1 MIGNMSFFIFSAE
14 VDIVFVDLADTCICD
29 DVDFL
34 VVKFL
39 LGVVTNLLVVR
50 VEDVGSRLDNMDRN
64 FFSQNCGELG
74 DQIR

>member
-14 VDIVFVDLADTCICD
+14 VDVVFVDFADTCICD

-39 LGVVTNLLVVR
+39 LGVVTNLLVVC
-50 VEDVGSRLDNMDRN
+50 VEDVRSRLDNMDRN